1 MFDPISREPDQIR
14 QDAARKV
21 RVVQMI
27 DHFLA
32 ILDCL
37 LGEDCTTPRLVET
50 MTSPVGQ
57 WRLENCDGEKTGA
70 IHLSL
75 LS

>member
-1 MFDPISREPDQIR
+1 MFEPTIRELDQIR

-21 RVVQMI
+21 RAVQVI

-37 LGEDCTTPRLVET
+37 LGEDWTTPRLVET
-50 MTSPVGQ
+50 MISPVGQ
-57 WRLENCDGEKTGA
+57 WGRENCDG
-70 IHLSL
+70 H
-75 LS
+75 